1 MKRLLRRIAI
11 LVWIGVSLTGLSS
24 CSKKQGE
31 SGKSD
36 LSEAG
41 YQFTPEEW
49 FRASREN
56 DAIALKKFISAGFQP
71 DLKNPDGDSALHVA
85 ASAGAQNSAKFLLN
99 RGLPVDVRG
108 GKDRTPLMSAVI
120 ANQTAMVGW
129 LLRQGADPRAKDK
142 EGFVP
147 LMLAVREGSSGS
159 VAELAPYNRDGLDAA
174 LLLAAVLGRADVID
188 SLTNYGAS
196 VYARM
201 EDGRT
206 PLMIAAENGNND
218 AVKLLIDLG
227 ASRYAVDPNGH
238 TALDLAKDA
247 GHEDIVALISKEPL
261 PSELVLESPEKLAE
275 KMDSYVENARVDRPA
290 EEPAGERDGTTKST
304 SVAQRAVFPSHP
316 SAVKRS
322 PSRPL
327 QGEVLSNPVSRDV
340 SSAADQKSA
349 GASAGASAG
358 VPSNAPQSFA
368 MPPLIMRSYREREL
382 PINIESVQG
391 DTATIRIAGAQPKQL
406 KVRVGETIPGS
417 RLSVVSVKRRMEDS
431 KVSQGQK
438 IEISVVDVRDNSTGS
453 TREWTSGISPEAH
466 DPVALVEDSA
476 TGKRYLATQGQRF
489 KGADGS
495 EYVVS
500 DVRPNQLLIEVVAS
514 GSIQTIPLLGPRG

>member
-1 MKRLLRRIAI
+1 MSSMKRFSKKIAI
-11 LVWIGVSLTGLSS
+11 LAGIGVSLTGLSS

-36 LSEAG
+36 LREAG
-41 YQFTPEEW
+41 YKFTPEEW
-49 FRASREN
+49 FRASRDN

-71 DLKNPDGDSALHVA
+71 NLKNPDGDSALHIA
-85 ASAGAQNSAKFLLN
+85 ASAGAQNSAKFLLD
-99 RGLPVDVRG
+99 RGLPVDLRG

-120 ANQTAMVGW
+120 ADQTAMVGW
-129 LLRQGADPRAKDK
+129 LLRQGADPRAKDT

-174 LLLAAVLGRADVID
+174 LLLAALIGRADVID

-206 PLMIAAENGNND
+206 PLMIAAENGNTD

-227 ASRYAVDPNGH
+227 ASRYAIDPSGH

-247 GHEDIVALISKEPL
+247 GHEDIVAIISREPL
-261 PSELVLESPEKLAE
+261 PSELVLDSPEKLAE
-275 KMDSYVENARVDRPA
+275 KMDSYVETARIDRPV
-290 EEPAGERDGTTKST
+290 GERAGTSR
-304 SVAQRAVFPSHP
+304 SSSRGAPGALFPSH
-316 SAVKRS
+316 SSSVKRS
-322 PSRPL
+322 PSPQL
-327 QGEVLSNPVSRDV
+327 QGEVLSNPVSRY
-340 SSAADQKSA
+340 
-349 GASAGASAG
+349 
-358 VPSNAPQSFA
+358 VPSRADKKSTGTAASPAANVPQPFA
-368 MPPLIMRSYREREL
+368 MPPLVMRSYREREL

-391 DTATIRIAGAQPKQL
+391 DTATVRIAGAQPKQL
-406 KVRVGETIPGS
+406 KVHVGETIPGS

-431 KVSQGQK
+431 KVSQGRK
-438 IEISVVDVRDNSTGS
+438 IEISVVDVRDNFSGV
-453 TREWTSGISPEAH
+453 TREWTSGISADAH

-476 TGKRYLATQGQRF
+476 TGKRYIATQGQRF

-495 EYVVS
+495 DYRVS
-500 DVRPNQLLIEVVAS
+500 DVRPNQLLIEDVAS